1 MKSFSVGRSVIFSL
15 ALAVFCPSQA
25 REGVFDVATAGGS
38 TVSLDFINPDIVRV
52 TTILPGENP
61 GEATPASVLTPVP
74 FTGNVTEDTSHF
86 FAVTTSAGLRVA
98 VDKTTGSVSLTAGR
112 AGVLDLGER
121 KICPCG
127 KRRLSMMTLGGGS
140 FYGGGERGYS
150 LNLAGDTLV
159 MYNRQNYGYTAG
171 DPRIKQM
178 NITMPVVLSSNGY
191 ALVFDDFAPAKLT
204 LSNPLTYTTEGKAP
218 ISYYF
223 VNGNGSLEGTVRRLS
238 ELTGRQELPPLW
250 SLGYITSKYGYKT
263 QHETDSVVSR
273 LKRGGYP
280 LDGVVLDLYWYGKEQ
295 DMGRLSWDPVQWPDH
310 KKMLPGLRKK
320 GVNTV
325 IIHQPYILRN
335 GRALDNYNLLK
346 EGGMMVM
353 DSVLSEPQEV
363 KIWVGEGGMFDVSN
377 PSTREWMASR
387 LKELT
392 DEGVGGWWGDLGEPE
407 VHPENGRHANG
418 LTARQYHNLYGNDWS
433 SIIYEL
439 YKKEYPDTRL
449 MTMMRGGTTGLQR
462 YSVFPWSTDVS
473 RSWGGLQPQVTIM
486 LNSGLSGLGY
496 MSHDVGGF
504 AVDPAAPYDPEL
516 YVRWLQLGTFSPV
529 LRTHAQDFAEPY
541 LYPDQEDIL
550 KSFIRK
556 RYSWLPYNY
565 TLAYDNASLGLPL
578 VRPLNFY
585 AHSTGAD
592 VDDVADQYLWG
603 RDVMIAP
610 VLEKG
615 ATGRR
620 VVIPDD
626 GSRWIDYNDPS
637 KIFAPG
643 SVIENYEASL
653 SVLPMFVREG
663 AFIPEAVQTMGSTAD
678 YDPSKLT
685 VNYYP
690 VEGATSAYTLFDD
703 DRKSPRSLADA
714 AYQLIT
720 FKGDDKKNSIVIE
733 VSSEGSYKGMPG
745 RRELTFAVHGVGKPS
760 GIVVDG
766 RKLKKFSYSD
776 GLLTV
781 PATLVAGRPLTIEI
795 LK

>member
-15 ALAVFCPSQA
+15 ALAVFCPLQA
-25 REGVFDVATAGGS
+25 REGVFDVATTGGA

-52 TTILPGENP
+52 TTLLPGEKQ
-61 GEATPASVLTPVP
+61 GEPTPASVLTPVP
-74 FTGNVTEDTSHF
+74 FDGTVTEDTSRF

-98 VDKTTGSVSLTAGR
+98 VDKTTGSVSLMAGR

-223 VNGNGSLEGTVRRLS
+223 VKGNGALEGTVRNLS

-273 LKRGGYP
+273 LKRAGYP

-295 DMGRLSWDPVQWPDH
+295 DMGRLGWDPEQWPDH
-310 KKMLPGLRKK
+310 KKMLAGLKKK
-320 GVNTV
+320 GVNTI

-346 EGGMMVM
+346 DGALMVM
-353 DSVLSEPQEV
+353 DSVLSGPQEV

-377 PSTREWMASR
+377 PATREWMAGR

-407 VHPENGRHANG
+407 VHPESGRHANG

-433 SIIYEL
+433 SIIYDL

-449 MTMMRGGTTGLQR
+449 MTMMRGGTIGLQR

-565 TLAYDNASLGLPL
+565 TLAYDNASQGLPL

-585 AHSTGAD
+585 SHSTGGD
-592 VDDVADQYLWG
+592 VADVADQYLWG
-603 RDVMIAP
+603 RDVMVAP

-620 VVIPDD
+620 VVMPDD

-637 KIFAPG
+637 KVYEPG
-643 SVIENYEASL
+643 SVIENYEAPL

-678 YDPSKLT
+678 YDPSRLT

-690 VEGATSAYTLFDD
+690 VNGATSAYTLFDD
-703 DRKSPRSLADA
+703 DRRSTRSLVDA

-720 FKGDDKKNSIVIE
+720 FKGDDKESSIVIE
-733 VSSEGSYKGMPG
+733 VSAEGSYKGMPE
-745 RRELTFAVHGVGKPS
+745 RRALTFAVHGVGKPS
-760 GIVVDG
+760 AVVVDG
-766 RKLKKFSYSD
+766 RKMKKFSYSD

-781 PATLVAGRPLTIEI
+781 PATLQAGQPLTIEI
-795 LK
+795 FK